1 MLWIPRLPLSSDFT
15 SSPFWY
21 FPHPNRS
28 WLLSVLI
35 LNRSRHLIIFSFCS
49 SYILSC
55 FHSAQL
61 RHKNCCLQAF
71 SLSIVDIN
79 FIVLRIGFAKSS
91 YFAFKVVNFPCHCLF
106 LLWSIGGII
115 FMPLVVVLFIV
126 AIAHWCLTGR
136 IDMCNPEYMF
146 VWFVVDFAFC
156 CLTGCIVWHFSFCNF
171 SELFLAKL

>member
-1 MLWIPRLPLSSDFT
+1 MPMLWIPRLPLSSDFT
-15 SSPFWY
+15 SI
-21 FPHPNRS
+21 PHPNRS

-35 LNRSRHLIIFSFCS
+35 LNRSRHLIIFSLCS
-49 SYILSC
+49 SYTLSC

-61 RHKNCCLQAF
+61 HHKNCCLQVF
-71 SLSIVDIN
+71 SRSIVDIN

-126 AIAHWCLTGR
+126 AIAYWCLTGR